1 LYPDDARAD
10 LPHTLK
16 QHVLAGF
23 SPDLALDLV
32 LNELVVRA
40 VEATHA
46 SGGALAL
53 ARGDQLVCRA
63 ATGSLAPDLG
73 VPLNPRE
80 GLSGVCLRTHETQ
93 ISDDTE
99 IDPRIDP
106 AFSQQFGVR
115 SVLAVPVFDLVNR
128 VQFTGVLEIFSP
140 TPSAFSPTDQ
150 ELLEGFAHDCAR
162 VCHAALEL
170 SLHKSVNP
178 FTRPELPIHEL
189 IPPELTEPAPLS
201 PYRPPYQILA
211 IVLGSLGIFVIVA
224 ISFLFASRIGLLR
237 SAASSVPASQP
248 MAAEASAP
256 PARAKSCGRAGDP
269 GCTAEPSSTAPRHRA
284 NSSATEKATEKVA
297 EKAPV
302 KAPAQTS
309 PALAS
314 NELVVYEK
322 GKLAYR
328 INTRNIPDPA
338 NQQPKLDSPNQAG
351 DSHMEAS
358 SAAKPAPPAIPP
370 ATIAS
375 AKIAAAKI
383 SPTTNISP
391 TSIST
396 TKISPPKAAAPK
408 TVWLDPDEAE
418 GRIVSRTEP
427 QYPPKARSAH
437 RAGNVVLEIDVA
449 EDGSVFAIRTL
460 SGDPL
465 LANAATEAVRS
476 WRYQPYRRNDHPIR
490 FHTDVTLNFAPSN

>member
-1 LYPDDARAD
+1 MSRSELYPDDARAD
-10 LPHTLK
+10 LPNTLK

-63 ATGSLAPDLG
+63 ATGNLAPDLG
-73 VPLNPRE
+73 VPLNPRD
-80 GLSGVCLRTHETQ
+80 GLSGVCLRTHQTQ

-106 AFSQQFGVR
+106 AFSQQFRVR

-150 ELLEGFAHDCAR
+150 ELLEGFAQDCAR

-170 SLHKSVNP
+170 SLPKPVNP
-178 FTRPELPIHEL
+178 TRPELPIHEI
-189 IPPELTEPAPLS
+189 IPPEFTEIAPLS
-201 PYRPPYQILA
+201 ARRPPPYQILA

-224 ISFLFASRIGLLR
+224 ISFLFASRVGLLR
-237 SAASSVPASQP
+237 SAASSVPAAQP
-248 MAAEASAP
+248 MAAETSVP
-256 PARAKSCGRAGDP
+256 PAHAKSCGRTGDP
-269 GCTAEPSSTAPRHRA
+269 GCLAEPSSTAPTHRA
-284 NSSATEKATEKVA
+284 NSSSTEKAA
-297 EKAPV
+297 EKAPA

-322 GKLAYR
+322 GKLVAR
-328 INTRNIPDPA
+328 INTRNLPDPA
-338 NQQPKLDSPNQAG
+338 SQQPKLDSPNQAG

-358 SAAKPAPPAIPP
+358 SAAKPASPVIPP

-391 TSIST
+391 TKT
-396 TKISPPKAAAPK
+396 AAPK

-418 GRIVSRTEP
+418 DRLVNRTEP
-427 QYPPKARSAH
+427 EYPAKARSAH

-449 EDGSVFAIRTL
+449 EDGSVYAIRTL

-476 WRYQPYRRNDHPIR
+476 WRYQPYRRNDHPIQ
-490 FHTDVTLNFAPSN
+490 FHTDVTLNFAPSH

>member
-1 LYPDDARAD
+1 MSRSELYPDDARAD
-10 LPHTLK
+10 LPDTLK

-53 ARGDQLVCRA
+53 ARGDELVCRA

-106 AFSQQFGVR
+106 AFSQQFGVH
-115 SVLAVPVFDLVNR
+115 SVLAVPVFDLVNP

-140 TPSAFSPTDQ
+140 APGAFSATDQ

-170 SLHKSVNP
+170 SLPKPVNP
-178 FTRPELPIHEL
+178 FTRPELPIHEHEV
-189 IPPELTEPAPLS
+189 IPPELTEIAPL
-201 PYRPPYQILA
+201 PGGHPPYQILA

-237 SAASSVPASQP
+237 SEASSVPAPRP
-248 MAAEASAP
+248 MAAETSVP
-256 PARAKSCGRAGDP
+256 PARVKSCGPGDP
-269 GCTAEPSSTAPRHRA
+269 GCSAEHSPIAPTRRA
-284 NSSATEKATEKVA
+284 NSSSTEKATE
-297 EKAPV
+297 

-322 GKLAYR
+322 GKLVAR

-338 NQQPKLDSPNQAG
+338 SQQPKIDSANQAG
-351 DSHMEAS
+351 ESHMEAS
-358 SAAKPAPPAIPP
+358 SAAKPAPPVSPP

-391 TSIST
+391 TAISP
-396 TKISPPKAAAPK
+396 TKIPPTKTAAPK

-418 GRIVSRTEP
+418 DRLVSRIEP
-427 QYPPKARSAH
+427 DYPAKARSAH

-465 LANAATEAVRS
+465 LANAAVEAVRG
-476 WRYQPYRRNDHPIR
+476 WRYQPYRRNDHPIQ